1 MKNSSTLIIQ
11 KREKNTFSSCL
22 PSWQF
27 IGLYYLC
34 SNIYFQNQI
43 QNLRFQPF
51 KIALFS
57 PDSGHTQYYYISTII
72 LPEEAETGLVEA
84 VESEREKRQKQE
96 EGAWEKDERA
106 LFSIY
111 CFFFFLFFFEA
122 SWYSA
127 LLRKTFRVL
136 RPLATLYE
144 DFTSY
149 FLVVN
154 WGLTG
159 PVTFC
164 PP

>member
-1 MKNSSTLIIQ
+1 MHFF
-11 KREKNTFSSCL
+11 FS
-22 PSWQF
+22 
-27 IGLYYLC
+27 
-34 SNIYFQNQI
+34 
-43 QNLRFQPF
+43 
-51 KIALFS
+51 
-57 PDSGHTQYYYISTII
+57 DSGHTQYYYISTII
-72 LPEEAETGLVEA
+72 ISEEAETGLVEA

-96 EGAWEKDERA
+96 GAWEKMSGRYS
-106 LFSIY
+106 LYTSTSS
-111 CFFFFLFFFEA
+111 CSSSKLRG
-122 SWYSA
+122 SA

-144 DFTSY
+144 DFSSY